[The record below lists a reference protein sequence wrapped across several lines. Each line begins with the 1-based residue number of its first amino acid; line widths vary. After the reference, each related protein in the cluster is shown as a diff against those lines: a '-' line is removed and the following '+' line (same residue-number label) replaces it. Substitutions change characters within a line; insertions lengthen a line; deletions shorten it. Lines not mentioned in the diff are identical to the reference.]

1 MSAMRILLPYTAR
14 PHLWDAAPLARNH
27 CCAWPILHYM
37 QYCTSRAG
45 IRQWRATNV
54 GSAAAPLRGARACAL
69 LRVPGTHQAVRQW
82 PDPERR
88 EQQQKHPPAIP
99 AALNPGQHKK
109 APRIV
114 GIIVGLV
121 FFVFGV
127 LLSLPE
133 SISGR
138 PVGLLWCFFF
148 FVPR

>member
-88 EQQQKHPPAIP
+88 EQKQNHQPAIP
-99 AALNPGQHKK
+99 ALLNRGQQGNKPAEDIEEQSK
-109 APRIV
+109 DETDASERCIV
-114 GIIVGLV
+114 
-121 FFVFGV
+121 
-127 LLSLPE
+127 
-133 SISGR
+133 
-138 PVGLLWCFFF
+138 
-148 FVPR
+148 VPRA